1 MISVQGLS
9 KYYDGFCAVDH
20 IDLHVDHGEIVG
32 LLGPN
37 GAGKTT
43 TLRILTGYLRPS
55 SGKVEIKGLDLEQDL
70 TAIKESIGYLPESA
84 PLYPNML
91 VYDYMY
97 YVGRIRGLDQAAI
110 KQRLQEVV
118 RVCGL
123 PTIMHKPIGELSKGF
138 KQRVGLAQALLH
150 DPEILILDEPTSG
163 LDPNQILEIRSLIRE
178 IGKYKTVILSTHIL
192 SEAEATCDRMVIINQ
207 GKIVANGAPEA
218 LKQDASAGGHINASF
233 IGCSGEE
240 VVSRLSTVAGVQ
252 SITPISPAD
261 QDPLAVRIQTEPGA
275 DPRADLYQA
284 IKETNWTLLEF
295 SSQARSLETIFK
307 ELTQEQ

>member
-1 MISVQGLS
+1 MISVQDLS
-9 KYYDGFCAVDH
+9 KYYDGFCAVDN
-20 IDLHVDHGEIVG
+20 INLQVNHGEIVG

-91 VYDYMY
+91 VYDYMN

-150 DPEILILDEPTSG
+150 DPKILILDEPTSG

-192 SEAEATCDRMVIINQ
+192 SEAEATCDRMVIIHQ

-218 LKQDASAGGHINASF
+218 LKQDASAGGQINASF

-240 VVSRLSTVAGVQ
+240 VVPRLSAVAGVQ

-261 QDPLAVRIQTEPGA
+261 RDPVTVRIQTEPGA

-284 IKETNWTLLEF
+284 IKKTDWTLLEF